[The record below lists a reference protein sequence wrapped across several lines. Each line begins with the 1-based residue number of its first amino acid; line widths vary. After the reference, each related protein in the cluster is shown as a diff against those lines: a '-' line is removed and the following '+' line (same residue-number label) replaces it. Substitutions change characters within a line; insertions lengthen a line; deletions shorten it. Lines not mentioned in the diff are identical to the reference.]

1 MLNSLIVIYGL
12 VFASALLLV
21 EAAFQAILTS
31 RREAKDVQN
40 RLEALKLKVG
50 GDVAY
55 SQLLMR
61 RGVRGDG
68 SRQDLATM
76 LWNFYAQSGLETS
89 VSRRIIYA
97 VVLFLIGFAL
107 TDIFLTN
114 SLFAKIAIGVLLT
127 LLVAFVVVYV
137 ARARRIRKFTAQLA
151 PALDIIVRSLSAGHP
166 LTAAIGLVA
175 REMPDPIGSEFG
187 ILADQITFGSELE
200 DAMLNMIVR
209 VGSPEL
215 NLLAVTVSVQ
225 RGTGGNLSEI
235 LENLAQ
241 MLRDRL
247 MLRAKIRA
255 ISAEGRF
262 TAWFMM
268 LFPFGLF
275 AMIRSMVPT
284 YFDPLWESGY
294 GTMVFSI
301 CIIFM
306 IFGFFIVRRLVN
318 FDF

>member
-21 EAAFQAILTS
+21 EAAFQALITS
-31 RREAKDVQN
+31 RRHSQEVQN

-50 GDVAY
+50 TDAAY
-55 SQLLMR
+55 SQLLNR
-61 RGVRGDG
+61 RGVRGGDDESLG
-68 SRQDLATM
+68 TM

-89 VSRRIIYA
+89 VPRRIMYA
-97 VVLFLIGFAL
+97 VVLFIIGFAV
-107 TDIFLTN
+107 TDLFITN
-114 SLFAKIAIGVLLT
+114 NLFVKILFGVVLL
-127 LLVAFVVVYV
+127 LLVAFLVVYF
-137 ARARRIRKFTAQLA
+137 ARARRIKKFTAQLA
-151 PALDIIVRSLSAGHP
+151 PALDIIVRSLNAGHP

-187 ILADQITFGSELE
+187 ILTDQITFGSELE
-200 DAMLNMIVR
+200 DAMLNMITR

-275 AMIRSMVPT
+275 AMIRSLVPT
-284 YFDPLWESGY
+284 YFDPLWDSGY
-294 GTMVFSI
+294 GGMVI
-301 CIIFM
+301 GTCIMFM
-306 IFGFFIVRRLVN
+306 IFGFFIVRRLVS

>member
-12 VFASALLLV
+12 IFASALLLM
-21 EAAFQAILTS
+21 ETLFTAMISS
-31 RREAKDVQN
+31 RRNTQDVQN
-40 RLEALKLKVG
+40 RLEALKLQVG
-50 GDVAY
+50 SSTAY
-55 SQLLMR
+55 TQLLTR
-61 RGVRGDG
+61 RGLGGDG
-68 SRQDLATM
+68 SPQDLVAAM
-76 LWNFYAQSGLETS
+76 RRYYAQSGMEIS
-89 VSRRIIYA
+89 PARGFVYA
-97 VVLFLIGFAL
+97 VALFVLGFAV
-107 TDIFLTN
+107 TDLFLTN
-114 SLFAKIAIGVLLT
+114 NLVVKIAIGIGTMISVT
-127 LLVAFVVVYV
+127 FLVIYFF
-137 ARARRIRKFTAQLA
+137 RARRIKKFTSQLA
-151 PALDIIVRSLSAGHP
+151 PAIDIIVRSLSAGHP

-187 ILADQITFGSELE
+187 ILTDQITFGSELDE
-200 DAMLNMIVR
+200 AMLNMVER
-209 VGSPEL
+209 VGAPEL
-215 NLLAVTVSVQ
+215 SLLAVTVSVQ
-225 RGTGGNLSEI
+225 RGTGGNLSEV

-268 LFPFGLF
+268 MFPFGLF

-294 GTMVFSI
+294 GNTVI
-301 CIIFM
+301 GVCIGFM
-306 IFGFFIVRRLVN
+306 IVGFFIVRRLVN

>member
-12 VFASALLLV
+12 VFASALILV
-21 EAAFQAILTS
+21 EAAFQALITS
-31 RREAKDVQN
+31 RRHSQEVQN

-50 GDVAY
+50 TDAAY
-55 SQLLMR
+55 SQLLNR
-61 RGVRGDG
+61 RGVRGGDDESLG
-68 SRQDLATM
+68 TM

-89 VSRRIIYA
+89 VPRRIMYA
-97 VVLFLIGFAL
+97 VVLFIIGFAV
-107 TDIFLTN
+107 TDLFITN
-114 SLFAKIAIGVLLT
+114 NLFVKILFGVVLL
-127 LLVAFVVVYV
+127 LLVAFLVVYF
-137 ARARRIRKFTAQLA
+137 ARARRIKKFTAQLA
-151 PALDIIVRSLSAGHP
+151 PALDIIVRSLNAGHP

-187 ILADQITFGSELE
+187 ILTDQITFGSELE
-200 DAMLNMIVR
+200 DAMLNMITR

-215 NLLAVTVSVQ
+215 NLLTVTVSVQ

-275 AMIRSMVPT
+275 AMIRTMVPT

-294 GTMVFSI
+294 GGIVIAT

-306 IFGFFIVRRLVN
+306 IFGFFIVRRLVS